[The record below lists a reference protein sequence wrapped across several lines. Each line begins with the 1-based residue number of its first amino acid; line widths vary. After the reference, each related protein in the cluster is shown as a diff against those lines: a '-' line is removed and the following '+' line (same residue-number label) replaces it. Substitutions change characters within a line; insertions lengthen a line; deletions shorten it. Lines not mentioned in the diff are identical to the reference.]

1 MRQAKLE
8 LADPERIP
16 QAKLGTGQTPQVGL
30 RQVGLARWQTQHL
43 LAPEHQQAVMRF
55 DRGMP

>member
-1 MRQAKLE
+1 MRQAKQE

-30 RQVGLARWQTQHL
+30 RQVRLARWQTEHL
-43 LAPEHQQAVMRF
+43 LASEHQQAVMWF